1 MTRDEKET
9 SGAATPKVT
18 VSLNSENLYTA
29 QEVDNLLMAVT
40 RDSRVNITNKSLN
53 LSNGRGIGLAH
64 LNSQKKKVFG
74 TVFLARI
81 AALFNRIRHG
91 RVEVSGNRQ
100 NRA

>member
-1 MTRDEKET
+1 MTHEEKET
-9 SGAATPKVT
+9 PDAATPGAT
-18 VSLNSENLYTA
+18 VKISSGKQFTA
-29 QEVDNLLMAVT
+29 EEIDNLLMTLT
-40 RDSRVNITNKSLN
+40 RDSHVNITNKSLN
-53 LSNGRGIGLAH
+53 LRDSRGIGLAH

-91 RVEVSGNRQ
+91 RVEASGNRE

>member
-9 SGAATPKVT
+9 SGTATPKVT
-18 VSLNSENLYTA
+18 VNIPREKDYTA
-29 QEVDNLLMAVT
+29 QEIDNLLKTVT
-40 RDSRVNITNKSLN
+40 RDSHVNITNKSLN
-53 LSNGRGIGLAH
+53 LRDSRGIGLAH
-64 LNSQKKKVFG
+64 LNSQKKKVFE

-91 RVEVSGNRQ
+91 RVEVSGNRE